1 MKFKYCFALSVILIV
16 LLSLATAAASENV
29 TGDKALASGVDN
41 DDDLRDSETQSVLRD
56 NPSGSDV
63 DLSVVI
69 SVENIYHDDKFNR
82 AGYTVPWT
90 ITAKVTGATAKNV
103 KINSI
108 FSDNMEIVSNTSSIG
123 HFDPTTGIW
132 DIGDL
137 SSSDNASLLI
147 LTKLKADGRFKVTVN
162 AQTTSNDINLSNND
176 AILKIKSGTGKK
188 PSNTTKTSDQSGGL
202 DDDDSPGSNP
212 YNSFVVIEESDFPSG
227 GSGDSSPSEKK
238 SEVQPGGKDGQ
249 PSSNQQ
255 GSSQSSNGNQGSS
268 SNGDGSSNS
277 NGRSDESGND
287 VNSVAKSTRP
297 VNDVVSD
304 TLAAVNNI
312 LNFGNDDSSSQGDLP
327 PSVVKA
333 IAAQDYTKI
342 PLMIFVAFLI
352 VLGSLVG
359 YDKIKS

>member
-90 ITAKVTGATAKNV
+90 ITAKVTGSTAKNV

-147 LTKLKADGRFKVTVN
+147 LTKLKADGRFNVTVN

-227 GSGDSSPSEKK
+227 GSGDSSPSEQK
-238 SEVQPGGKDGQ
+238 SEVQPGGKDGP